1 MPDMA
6 LAAGPADS
14 IGMATGIA
22 VIIQIM
28 APAISA

>member
-1 MPDMA
+1 MA
-6 LAAGPADS
+6 GMAMRAGPAGPMR
-14 IGMATGIA
+14 IAAGIA